1 MNNNDYPN
9 DFPEFRIIN
18 SFTLE
23 VTPTAQFDSSVS
35 ASNAAASPLTVN
47 TESEIEPL
55 ILLAEDNE
63 ANIQTFSS
71 YLTAVNYRVILAR
84 DGEEAVAIT
93 KTSSPD
99 IILMDIQMPKRNGLE
114 AIRLIRTDETIA
126 KIPIIA
132 LTALTKESAREECLK
147 AGAHAYLAKPVK
159 LKTLNALIQQFL

>member
-23 VTPTAQFDSSVS
+23 VTPTAQFDTSGS
-35 ASNAAASPLTVN
+35 ASNAAASPLNVN
-47 TESEIEPL
+47 PESEIEPL

-71 YLTAVNYRVILAR
+71 YLTAINYRVILAR
-84 DGEEAVAIT
+84 DGEEAVATT

-99 IILMDIQMPKRNGLE
+99 IILMDIQMPKMDGLE
-114 AIRLIRTDETIA
+114 AIRLIRNDETIA

-147 AGAHAYLAKPVK
+147 AGANAYLAKPVK
-159 LKTLNALIQQFL
+159 LKTLNTIIQQFL

>member
-23 VTPTAQFDSSVS
+23 VTPTAQFDTSDS
-35 ASNAAASPLTVN
+35 ASNAAALPLNVN
-47 TESEIEPL
+47 PESETEPL

-84 DGEEAVAIT
+84 DGEEAVAMT

-99 IILMDIQMPKRNGLE
+99 IILMDIQMPKMDGLE
-114 AIRLIRTDETIA
+114 AIRLIRNDETIA
-126 KIPIIA
+126 KIPIIT
-132 LTALTKESAREECLK
+132 LTALTKESARKECLK
-147 AGAHAYLAKPVK
+147 AGANAYLAKPVK
-159 LKTLNALIQQFL
+159 LRTLNAIIQQFL

>member
-1 MNNNDYPN
+1 MNNNDHPN
-9 DFPEFRIIN
+9 DFPEFRIMN

-23 VTPTAQFDSSVS
+23 LTLTAQYDTSGSE
-35 ASNAAASPLTVN
+35 SNSAASPLTVN

-84 DGEEAVAIT
+84 DGEEAVVMT

-99 IILMDIQMPKRNGLE
+99 IILMDIQL
-114 AIRLIRTDETIA
+114 
-126 KIPIIA
+126 
-132 LTALTKESAREECLK
+132 
-147 AGAHAYLAKPVK
+147 
-159 LKTLNALIQQFL
+159 

>member
-23 VTPTAQFDSSVS
+23 VTPTAQFDTSGS
-35 ASNAAASPLTVN
+35 ASNSAASPLTVN
-47 TESEIEPL
+47 PESEIEPL

-84 DGEEAVAIT
+84 DGEEAVVMT

-99 IILMDIQMPKRNGLE
+99 IILMDIQMPKMNGLE

-132 LTALTKESAREECLK
+132 LTALTMESARERCLK
-147 AGAHAYLAKPVK
+147 AGANAYLAKPVK
-159 LKTLNALIQQFL
+159 LRILNATIQQFL